1 MESIFNSFLLVS
13 VAEIGDK
20 TQLLSFIL
28 ASRFKKPWPIIA
40 GIFVATI
47 LNHWLAAILGEY
59 AQGLIPV
66 DYQRWVLA
74 AIFVIFGLWILIPD
88 KDDGLDTKSSFGA
101 FVTTF
106 ISFFIAEMGDKTQ
119 LATVA
124 LGAQYQSSLYVT
136 IGTTLGMLAANVP
149 AVFLGEKILKK
160 LPLKVIRFI
169 ASFLFMVFAAYIA
182 FFAT

>member
-1 MESIFNSFLLVS
+1 MEAIINSFFLVS
-13 VAEIGDK
+13 IAEIGDK

-28 ASRFKKPWPIIA
+28 ASRFKKPLPIIA

-47 LNHWLAAILGEY
+47 FNHWLAAIFGEF
-59 AQGLIPV
+59 AGDFINPE
-66 DYQRWVLA
+66 YQRWILA
-74 AIFVIFGLWILIPD
+74 GIFFVFGLWILIPD
-88 KDDGLDTKSSFGA
+88 KDDGLNTKSSFGA

-124 LGAQYQSSLYVT
+124 LGAQYKASIDVT

-149 AVFLGEKILKK
+149 AVLLGEKILKK
-160 LPLKVIRFI
+160 LPLKYIRYT
-169 ASFLFMVFAAYIA
+169 ACALFMAFAIYIA
-182 FFAT
+182 FFS